1 MKGKRPMPP
10 ITLYTHPWSRGRM
23 VRWML
28 EECGADYEVQV
39 LHYGASMKAPAYTA
53 LNPMG
58 KVPALRH
65 GDTVIT
71 ETAAICAYLAD
82 QFPARRLAPPI
93 DSPERGA
100 YYRWLF
106 FTAGP
111 VEAAV
116 TAKALGLLAPEDKRA
131 TAGYGT
137 YGDVMNTLESAVR
150 HALANGGFLCGHFT
164 AADLYLAG
172 QLYFGM
178 QFNTIE
184 KRPLFEQYV
193 QPIGT
198 RAASVKAAALD
209 DQLAEQ
215 LKAAGGHTG

>member
-1 MKGKRPMPP
+1 MPP

-23 VRWML
+23 ARWML

-39 LHYGASMKAPAYTA
+39 LHYGTSMKAPAYTA

-82 QFPARRLAPPI
+82 QFPARRLAPPV
-93 DSPERGA
+93 DSAERGI

-106 FTAGP
+106 FAAGP

-116 TAKALGLLAPEDKRA
+116 TAKSLGLLAPEDKRA
-131 TAGYGT
+131 QAGYGS
-137 YGDVMNTLESAVR
+137 YGDVIDTLEFAVR
-150 HALANGGFLCGHFT
+150 QALARGGFLCGDFS
-164 AADLYLAG
+164 AADLYLAA
-172 QLYFGM
+172 QLNFGM

-184 KRPLFEQYV
+184 KRPLFEQYA
-193 QPIGT
+193 QPIGART
-198 RAASVKAAALD
+198 AGVKAAALD

-215 LKAAGGHTG
+215 LKAAGGGPG